1 VLDGLKCGAVYL
13 AIALGV
19 CACSETYRGPDP
31 IITPQGAASIDP
43 ASGGLVRLFFN
54 SATMSYDAPADSN
67 LAKQMLS
74 DGFALIYAN
83 CNEYFRSAAH
93 TQQTL
98 IFGRDLLGTFG
109 TLGTGIVALA
119 RAPKDATAI
128 AALITSTG
136 YAIMDDIAKDF
147 LFSADN
153 VEAVRDL
160 TLRTMQAD
168 QATVLTNNTFYSY
181 QTAVLYLQ
189 ANQNYCSLRKIAELV
204 KEATKN
210 APLQQAPAAPRVNLG
225 RSILPE
231 TYAPSAVPAI
241 PPPPPPV
248 PPPAAPPPSAPQ
260 GIATFQHI
268 PIRVTPLQQ
277 PPTQ

>member
-1 VLDGLKCGAVYL
+1 VGASS
-13 AIALGV
+13 A
-19 CACSETYRGPDP
+19 
-31 IITPQGAASIDP
+31 
-43 ASGGLVRLFFN
+43 FFN
-54 SATMSYDAPADSN
+54 SATVSYDAPADSN

-74 DGFALIYAN
+74 DGFVLIYAN

-93 TQQTL
+93 TQQRL
-98 IFGRDLLGTFG
+98 IFGRDLLGTLG

-119 RAPKDATAI
+119 RTSKDATAVV
-128 AALITSTG
+128 ALITSTG

-168 QATVLTNNTFYSY
+168 QATVLTTNKFYSY

-204 KEATKN
+204 REATKN
-210 APLQQAPAAPRVNLG
+210 APLQQAPAAPPVNLG
-225 RSILPE
+225 RSIPPE
-231 TYAPSAVPAI
+231 APAPLAVPAI

-260 GIATFQHI
+260 GIATFQPI

-277 PPTQ
+277 PPAQ

>member
-1 VLDGLKCGAVYL
+1 VLVELKCGAVYL
-13 AIALGV
+13 AIALSV

-31 IITPQGAASIDP
+31 IIAPQGVTPIDP

-54 SATMSYDAPADSN
+54 SATVSYDAPADSN

-93 TQQTL
+93 TQQRL
-98 IFGRDLLGTFG
+98 IFGRDLLGTLG

-119 RAPKDATAI
+119 RASKDATAV
-128 AALITSTG
+128 AALVTSTG

-210 APLQQAPAAPRVNLG
+210 APLQPAPAAPPVNLG

-231 TYAPSAVPAI
+231 TYAPPAVPAI

-248 PPPAAPPPSAPQ
+248 PRPAAPPPSVSQ

-268 PIRVTPLQQ
+268 PIRVTPLQ
-277 PPTQ
+277 